1 MTTAF
6 LRKVGGSVMLS
17 VPPAILTAL
26 HLEAGAEVALAIEGD
41 KLVIESKLRP
51 RYRLEE
57 LLAQCKPAKKRSK
70 EERDWLAAKP
80 VGKEL
85 L

>member
-6 LRKVGGSVMLS
+6 LRKVGGSIMLS
-17 VPPAILTAL
+17 VPPNILTTL
-26 HLEAGAEVALAIEGD
+26 HLKAGAEVALAVEGD
-41 KLVIESKLRP
+41 KLVIKPKSRP
-51 RYRLEE
+51 RYSLDE

-70 EERDWLAAKP
+70 DERTWLTGTP

>member
-26 HLEAGAEVALAIEGD
+26 HLEAGAEVALAVEGD
-41 KLVIESKLRP
+41 KLVIEPKARP
-51 RYRLEE
+51 RYRLED
-57 LLAQCKPAKKRSK
+57 LLAQCKPVKKRSK
-70 EERDWLAAKP
+70 DERDWLASAP